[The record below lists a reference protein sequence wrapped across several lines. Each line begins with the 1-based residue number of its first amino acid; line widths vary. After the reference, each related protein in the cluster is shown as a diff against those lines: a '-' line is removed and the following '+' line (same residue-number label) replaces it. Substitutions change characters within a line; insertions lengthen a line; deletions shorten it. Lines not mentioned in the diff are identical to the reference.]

1 MSPPARLFFWPGFIE
16 HLWLCMDSHTES
28 QPGKKLVYR
37 RRHRLSSGAQFS
49 AVFDAKLRKSR
60 GVITVFLLATDHD
73 EHRLG
78 LSVGRRVG
86 NAVVRGRFKRM
97 MREVFRHQ
105 REHLPNPT
113 AESGGERAYD
123 IVVTTRKH
131 DALSIEE
138 YTKLVVEAVGAAH
151 RAHEKRAGR

>member
-16 HLWLCMDSHTES
+16 HLWLYMDSHTES
-28 QPGKKLVYR
+28 QPGRKLVYR

-49 AVFDAKLRKSR
+49 AVFEAKLRKSR
-60 GVITVFLLATDHD
+60 GVITVFLLATDLD

-105 REHLPNPT
+105 RARFPVPT
-113 AESGGERAYD
+113 AGGAYD

-131 DALSIEE
+131 DALSVEE
-138 YTKLVVEAVGAAH
+138 YTKLVVEAVEAGH
-151 RAHEKRAGR
+151 RAYEKRVGR